1 MILNACREPDKIIKI
16 VHNLSLIYLYSCVRH
31 TAFASNKM
39 EHLIKS
45 WLHFF
50 LINWSPNSYFIFTCL
65 WNSGLIVCLVDRWFV
80 KARMNNNNNNSFSTF
95 SYVSDAWASFTLPS
109 HSFSAAMFLL
119 VTATTWS
126 SFSDRLS
133 WLAQA
138 PIMWLAHAPLKT
150 TFFFLFFFFFFF
162 LFFLLIVFCP
172 LLFQPEQFFFV
183 FWSLRMLGFF
193 F

>member
-39 EHLIKS
+39 EHLIKL

-50 LINWSPNSYFIFTCL
+50 LINRSPNSYFIFTCL

-80 KARMNNNNNNSFSTF
+80 NARMNNNNNNSFSTF

-109 HSFSAAMFLL
+109 HSFSAAMFFL

-133 WLAQA
+133 RRLRPSFGGWLRLQLSWKRPFASFSFSFSFW
-138 PIMWLAHAPLKT
+138 IHFYWLSLALC
-150 TFFFLFFFFFFF
+150 
-162 LFFLLIVFCP
+162 FCN
-172 LLFQPEQFFFV
+172 QSR
-183 FWSLRMLGFF
+183 FWYSGA
-193 F
+193 